1 MKHSIEMVGPEN
13 VFLVIID
20 GGTDWTA
27 TKAMIQQFFP
37 WISFLHCV
45 SHEVSLIVKDCFK
58 DPDEGGIEELYE
70 LDKWISDAQHWFS
83 SHACTSFLKALAQPG
98 ETTAFVWPA
107 LTRYCGLL
115 LKVKRFLT
123 MKPLLRRVVNSGVY
137 QEKNFVEDP
146 FPAVINADSKWEL
159 MECVVETMGPLLLLC
174 RLADGQKPVIS
185 KLHGT
190 QLYVRKMME
199 ASAAAGGAGS
209 IQDKICKVFLARWPE
224 MQNEIVG
231 ATYMLDPLF
240 VDQSKH
246 SPTCTVNLWT
256 LARKVLGVTD
266 DSEWSTLHGI
276 MVTQLAKFNN
286 KGAGLTH
293 MSSPAA
299 WIDLH
304 SKCALAWWSEW
315 GAEVPEL
322 QKLAFKLV
330 PLLIGSGP
338 AERTWKDVGNILTKN
353 RNRLGVGRC
362 IDLVYVRMWLRRE
375 LKLVSD
381 EELEE
386 FKEWETKLFREA
398 SFYDGNTAANTTPV
412 RMRIFEDIFE
422 DWEQDAIDG
431 TKSDPRIPLGVVKRD
446 RPMRFRLQTKYKGL
460 YFVDKDPEGDNEYY
474 EGVGD
479 PLPSAQWEHRKII
492 GLIWQPRKGW
502 KLETKLCNELTGSS
516 TNYVINPTM
525 VRMIKESTRNTGL
538 MRLRSEM

>member
-1 MKHSIEMVGPEN
+1 M
-13 VFLVIID
+13 
-20 GGTDWTA
+20 
-27 TKAMIQQFFP
+27 
-37 WISFLHCV
+37 
-45 SHEVSLIVKDCFK
+45 
-58 DPDEGGIEELYE
+58 
-70 LDKWISDAQHWFS
+70 
-83 SHACTSFLKALAQPG
+83 
-98 ETTAFVWPA
+98 
-107 LTRYCGLL
+107 
-115 LKVKRFLT
+115 
-123 MKPLLRRVVNSGVY
+123 
-137 QEKNFVEDP
+137 
-146 FPAVINADSKWEL
+146 
-159 MECVVETMGPLLLLC
+159 
-174 RLADGQKPVIS
+174 
-185 KLHGT
+185 
-190 QLYVRKMME
+190 
-199 ASAAAGGAGS
+199 
-209 IQDKICKVFLARWPE
+209 
-224 MQNEIVG
+224 
-231 ATYMLDPLF
+231 
-240 VDQSKH
+240 
-246 SPTCTVNLWT
+246 
-256 LARKVLGVTD
+256 TD

-299 WIDLH
+299 WNDLN

-525 VRMIKESTRNTGL
+525 IRMIKESTRNTGL